1 MLTEHATPAEL
12 RARAKQHMAK
22 WREMLLDDPREAQE
36 ELAKASNLSL
46 LAEEAES
53 AAMGRLGE

>member
-1 MLTEHATPAEL
+1 MPEHATPAEL

-22 WREMLLDDPREAQE
+22 WRELVRTDAFEARE

-46 LAEEAES
+46 LAEEAEQ
-53 AAMGRLGE
+53 ALGRAV